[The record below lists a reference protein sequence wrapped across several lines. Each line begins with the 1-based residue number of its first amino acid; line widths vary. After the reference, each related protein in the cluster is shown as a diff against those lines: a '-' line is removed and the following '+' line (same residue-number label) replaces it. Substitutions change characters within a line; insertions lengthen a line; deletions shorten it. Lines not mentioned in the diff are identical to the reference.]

1 MPKEKV
7 EDVTMVSLI
16 ATGVIVLAITLLI
29 GLVKIILAHPSVLI
43 GLFVASVVWFVIF
56 FAIRWRNNNVEG

>member
-7 EDVTMVSLI
+7 EDVAMVSSL

-29 GLVKIILAHPSVLI
+29 GLVKIIFAHPSVLI
-43 GLFVASVVWFVIF
+43 GIIFTLVLWCVIYF
-56 FAIRWRNNNVEG
+56 TIKWSNKSVEG